1 MREQASVLIIDDDP
15 THQKIYGWIVEC
27 AGYRAL
33 LAEVRFEGVRLPEE
47 AADMILLDYHLK
59 CQTSAALVAERI
71 RSSQPGIPIVV
82 LSDAWSL
89 PDDIAPL
96 VQGFVRKGDPAELIA
111 MLQQLLQ
118 PSAVQN
124 S

>member
-47 AADMILLDYHLK
+47 AADMIL
-59 CQTSAALVAERI
+59 VAERI
-71 RSSQPGIPIVV
+71 RLSQPGIPIVV